1 MPVSAVAMA
10 DDRLYNRIY
19 ALIRQVPR
27 GYVTTY
33 REISH
38 LTGCTAR
45 TVGFA
50 LAALPDGHDV
60 PWQRVINSQGR
71 VSARAGGDGSL
82 VQRLLLEKEGIRFDD
97 RQQVDLQRYGWRF
110 QDVFRLIDSQGR
122 NVQGT

>member
-1 MPVSAVAMA
+1 MP

-19 ALIRQVPR
+19 TLIRQVPR
-27 GYVTTY
+27 GHVTTY
-33 REISH
+33 GEISR
-38 LTGCTAR
+38 LAGCTAR

-50 LAALPDGHDV
+50 LAALPDNHDV

-82 VQRLLLEKEGIRFDD
+82 VQRLLLEKEGVRFDD

-110 QDVFRLIDSQGR
+110 QDVFRSIDSQEC
-122 NVQGT
+122 NIQGT